1 MQNFKDLKVWEKAH
15 ALTILVYKTSELF
28 PKKEMFGITS
38 QLRRATSSIAA
49 NIAEG
54 CGRDSNSDLAR
65 FLNIA
70 LGSANE
76 SEYFLILAKDLG
88 YIKDADFSELSV
100 KINEIKAMLIALISK
115 VRAKN

>member
-15 ALTILVYKTSELF
+15 AFTLSVYKATEQF
-28 PKKEMFGITS
+28 PKKEMFGIVS
-38 QLRRATSSIAA
+38 QLRRSSSSVAA
-49 NIAEG
+49 NVAEG
-54 CGRDSNSDLAR
+54 CGRKTNGDFAR

-88 YIKDADFSELSV
+88 YLTETDFKNLSISV
-100 KINEIKAMLIALISK
+100 NEIKAMLIGLIGK
-115 VRAKN
+115 VRQN